1 MAEKTGPSLRDMAY
15 AASYGERPAN
25 ILQDKAKEIFASYSD
40 QMAEAA
46 AQRRAARQDKKARIK
61 EMGGDDDRDGVP
73 NSLDPDYANKSITGD
88 SDSDGNPDYVDF
100 TEDPQPVDVPLK
112 APGMPMRSPIKQSL
126 FLAAKAAAYDPKS
139 KNIGSVIDKQAAAMQ
154 NARYEVQKTLKDRV
168 VKSLE
173 DFTPD
178 VVGLEGFD
186 SFNNGKQACTEF
198 GLTLKKQIAE
208 KKARALELNPYS
220 IAYKENINEIN
231 KLITASKN
239 LNLEQTK
246 LKNLKKEWGKTS
258 INNMYSD
265 GSSKLTRYYLDQV
278 MTQTAPMRLDE
289 NGKAIFDVVKMDN
302 PNETIEVT
310 IDDLNKNLFL
320 KVDASQNYTNIQEQ
334 IRDDVRNGVE
344 EFDRVGVEGYWTNSI
359 APSWREG
366 TQDHVILSWIHDR
379 PEGRIKSYKE
389 NFADANPGFSEEQIE
404 EIFNYDTA
412 DWDVIYADGK
422 TLRQLIYEDIVNYN
436 TNLVENYYNKQK
448 KIEDK
453 YSRQDNFG
461 VSDQFDDII
470 GDVELP

>member
-1 MAEKTGPSLRDMAY
+1 MADAEKTGPSLRDMAY
-15 AASYGERPAN
+15 AASYGKRPAN
-25 ILQDKAKEIFASYSD
+25 ILQDKAKEIFSSYSD
-40 QMAEAA
+40 QMAKA
-46 AQRRAARQDKKARIK
+46 AQQRAAERRERKGFKKARKGFEKLK
-61 EMGGDDDRDGVP
+61 EGKDAQAARKFRK
-73 NSLDPDYANKSITGD
+73 ANKKMDNAG
-88 SDSDGNPDYVDF
+88 GKFV
-100 TEDPQPVDVPLK
+100 QM
-112 APGMPMRSPIKQSL
+112 PGGQVEYTLPTPGVPMRSPIKQNL
-126 FLAAKAAAYDPKS
+126 FAAAKAAAYDPMS
-139 KNIGSVIDKQAAAMQ
+139 KNIGGVIDEQAAAMQ
-154 NARYEVQKTLKDRV
+154 KARYEVQKTLKDRV
-168 VKSLE
+168 IKSLE
-173 DFTPD
+173 NFTPA
-178 VVGLEGFD
+178 VVDLEGFD

-220 IAYKENINEIN
+220 TAYKENINEIN
-231 KLITASKN
+231 KLITVSKN

-246 LKNLKKEWGKTS
+246 LKNLKKEWGETS
-258 INNMYSD
+258 TNNMYSD

-278 MTQTAPMRLDE
+278 MSQTAPMRLDE

-302 PNETIEVT
+302 PNETVEVS

-320 KVDASQNYTNIQEQ
+320 KVDGAQNYNAIQEQ

-344 EFDRVGVEGYWTNSI
+344 EFDRTGVLGYWTNSI
-359 APSWREG
+359 APNWREG
-366 TQDHVILSWIHDR
+366 TQDHIILSWIHDR

-389 NFADANPGFSEEQIE
+389 NFADANPGFSKEQIE

>member
-1 MAEKTGPSLRDMAY
+1 MSDAEKTGPSLRDMAY
-15 AASYGERPAN
+15 QSAYSKRPAN
-25 ILQDKAKEIFASYSD
+25 ILQDKAKKIFASYSE

-46 AQRRAARQDKKARIK
+46 QLRAAERRERKGFKKARKGFKALEEGK
-61 EMGGDDDRDGVP
+61 ENKAARKFRKADKKMDNAGGQFVQMPGGQVEYTLP
-73 NSLDPDYANKSITGD
+73 T
-88 SDSDGNPDYVDF
+88 
-100 TEDPQPVDVPLK
+100 
-112 APGMPMRSPIKQSL
+112 PGMPMRSPMKQSL
-126 FLAAKAAAYDPKS
+126 FKAAKAAAYDPMS
-139 KNIGSVIDKQAAAMQ
+139 KNIGSVIDEQAAAMQ

-173 DFTPD
+173 NFTPD
-178 VVGLEGFD
+178 VVDLEGFD

-198 GLTLKKQIAE
+198 GLALKKQIAE

-220 IAYKENINEIN
+220 TAYKENINEIN

-246 LKNLKKEWGKTS
+246 LKNLKKEWGETS
-258 INNMYSD
+258 TNNMYSD
-265 GSSKLTRYYLDQV
+265 GSSEVTRWYLDQV

-289 NGKAIFDVVKMDN
+289 NGQAIFTVAKLEDSSQTV
-302 PNETIEVT
+302 EVT

-320 KVDASQNYTNIQEQ
+320 KVDGSQSYNAIQEQ

-344 EFDRVGVEGYWTNSI
+344 EFDRTGVEGYWTNSI